1 MKKWILIAA
10 TYLSTSCCYAAMGL
24 TVITP
29 AQAGTVTVF
38 YPTAQATMQVQR
50 GSFTLEAAVDGAP
63 QHGNGR
69 LIILSHGSA
78 ASPWV
83 YTDLASAL
91 VKAGFIVALPEHAGD
106 NYHDQTKVG
115 PASWKQRPLEISQA
129 IDTMLSDA
137 RFGSLFDAQKVGLWG
152 MSAGGH
158 TALTLAGGR
167 WSPGQLLAHC
177 EANLAEDFTAC
188 TGAASQLKGNFLDS
202 IKKTIALF
210 LIRWNLRGDAQW
222 YGHTDA
228 RIVAIIS
235 GVPFAADFDMATLA
249 QPVVPLGIIQA
260 EQDLWLVPTFHS
272 QRVLQACLSCERIAS
287 LSNGGHGALLGPLPR
302 HLPAKFKRLVDDPIG
317 FDRAKLSDVN
327 LRVVGFFKD
336 KLSAA
341 Q

>member
-1 MKKWILIAA
+1 MTKWLLIAA
-10 TYLSTSCCYAAMGL
+10 AYLSTSYCYAAMGL

-29 AQAGTVTVF
+29 SQAGTVTVF
-38 YPTAQATMQVQR
+38 YPTAQATMPVQR
-50 GSFTLEAAVDGAP
+50 GSFTLEAAPDSTP
-63 QHGNGR
+63 QRGNGR

-106 NYHDQTKVG
+106 NYHDQSKVG
-115 PASWKQRPLEISQA
+115 PASWKQRPLEISQG
-129 IDTMLSDA
+129 IDTMLNDA
-137 RFGSLFDAQKVGLWG
+137 RFRPLFDAQKIGLWG

-167 WSPGQLLAHC
+167 WSPAQLLAHC

-188 TGAASQLKGNFLDS
+188 TGAASQLKGDFLDG

-210 LIRWNLRGDAQW
+210 LIRWNLRGDTQW
-222 YGHTDA
+222 YGHTDP
-228 RIVAIIS
+228 RIAAIVS
-235 GVPFAADFDMATLA
+235 GVPFAADFDMSTLT
-249 QPVVPLGIIQA
+249 QPVVPLGILQA
-260 EQDLWLVPTFHS
+260 EQDLWLPPKFHS
-272 QRVLQACLSCERIAS
+272 GRVIQACLSCERIAS

-302 HLPAKFKRLVDDPIG
+302 HLPSKFQRLIDDPVG
-317 FDRAKLSDVN
+317 FDRAKLADLN
-327 LRVVGFFKD
+327 LSVVSFFKD